1 MKKFGF
7 AKSYCQLQLHCAI
20 VPVVLVIAS
29 VDLMAAN
36 DVLVFPT
43 RVLSTGGDMTCR
55 EGKVG
60 PVWAVDGNRFNSSEE
75 DEVRYVRDSLHSR
88 WIDGTSCR
96 IFRHSGD
103 SLILERIETRR
114 LELNFEIPIFIFPE
128 GGILG
133 GETLGDD
140 FNFSGTASVVGTGVI
155 LNIDGV
161 YSVTLTDCGFLTDTR
176 DTISDVSLIK
186 LVMKGHA
193 HNSSLHFR
201 LTENHWMHGPTGTPL
216 LSETLMCK
224 IPDPNCDSSI
234 SGDVFLSEKS
244 QLFYTP
250 AEFKTILTKFKSECQ
265 GDVATPSAGTP
276 EIVLIYAKIS
286 GDMARFEIKSNSK
299 STIPTNIHLCT
310 VEGFLLGNWAI
321 DLAPGEQ
328 FMAEAHISLPTTAI
342 VMKIAQG
349 DKFTAHTFTP

>member
-75 DEVRYVRDSLHSR
+75 NEVRYVRDSLHSR

-103 SLILERIETRR
+103 SVILERIESRK
-114 LELNFEIPIFIFPE
+114 LELEFSTPIFLVPVKA
-128 GGILG
+128 ILDG
-133 GETLGDD
+133 STVGQAL
-140 FNFSGTASVVGTGVI
+140 NFSGTASVPGTDGI
-155 LNIDGV
+155 LDIDGA
-161 YSVTLTDCGFLTDTR
+161 YSVTRTDCGLLTDTH
-176 DTISDVSLIK
+176 DTISDVSMIK
-186 LVMKGHA
+186 FVMEGHVPDA
-193 HNSSLHFR
+193 SLHFR
-201 LTENHWMHGPTGTPL
+201 LTENFWMYGPTGTPL
-216 LSETLMCK
+216 LTETLLCK

-234 SGDVFLSEKS
+234 SGDGVLAEKS
-244 QLFYTP
+244 QLFHTP

-265 GDVATPSAGTP
+265 WDVATPSAGTP
-276 EIVLIYAKIS
+276 EIELIYAKIT

-321 DLAPGEQ
+321 DLTPGEQ

-349 DKFTAHTFTP
+349 DKVTAHTFTH